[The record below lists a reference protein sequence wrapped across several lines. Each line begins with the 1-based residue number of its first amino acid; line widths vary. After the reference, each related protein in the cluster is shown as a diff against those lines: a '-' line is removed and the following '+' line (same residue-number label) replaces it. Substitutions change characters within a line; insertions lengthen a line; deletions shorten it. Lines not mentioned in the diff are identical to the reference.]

1 MRKEDVRGIFDGSI
15 FYRKA
20 KEHREKQEKKQQ
32 ERQTTAPKLVSL
44 AKKLY

>member
-1 MRKEDVRGIFDGSI
+1 MRKEDIRAVFDGSI

-20 KEHREKQEKKQQ
+20 EQHRMKQKRTQQ
-32 ERQTTAPKLVSL
+32 ERQAISPRLVSL